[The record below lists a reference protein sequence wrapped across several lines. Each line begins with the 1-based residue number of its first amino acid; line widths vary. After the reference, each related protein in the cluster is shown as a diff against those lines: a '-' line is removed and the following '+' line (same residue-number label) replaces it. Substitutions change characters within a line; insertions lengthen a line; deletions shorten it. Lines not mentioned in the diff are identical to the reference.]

1 MCACS
6 LSDFKRGGLTS
17 NLQHNLDAS
26 VNGSNGFA
34 EEEMIVGVLLGC
46 VFSLNNHTQLLR
58 CMTDRYEC
66 LMRKPQ
72 LVELSVPYLATKT
85 SAAQKALR
93 KHRSPETQVK
103 SQQPRTAVSW
113 EMIWACYFITLL
125 CSQKSPFHNIHWN
138 AHLFIP
144 LVQQIGSTHA
154 GPSQFVCT
162 CGSVEQWIEARER
175 EWVSHHKGLF
185 EKALEDKRQEQ
196 QQAVDMWQTGG
207 RAGHVAVITVAAVN
221 GDAWCSVA
229 LTVGLAAERLVGARL
244 HHPAW
249 HTRWGER

>member
-34 EEEMIVGVLLGC
+34 EEKMIVGVLLGC
-46 VFSLNNHTQLLR
+46 FFSLNNHTQLLR

-72 LVELSVPYLATKT
+72 LVELLVPYLATKT
-85 SAAQKALR
+85 SAAQQALL

-113 EMIWACYFITLL
+113 EMIWAYYFITLL
-125 CSQKSPFHNIHWN
+125 CSQKSLFHNIHWN
-138 AHLFIP
+138 AHLLIP
-144 LVQQIGSTHA
+144 LVQQIGSTHVS
-154 GPSQFVCT
+154 PSPFVCT
-162 CGSVEQWIEARER
+162 CVRLLNSELKQEKGSECRTTKVYLKKHLKTSGRSSSRPSTRGRREAE
-175 EWVSHHKGLF
+175 
-185 EKALEDKRQEQ
+185 
-196 QQAVDMWQTGG
+196 
-207 RAGHVAVITVAAVN
+207 
-221 GDAWCSVA
+221 
-229 LTVGLAAERLVGARL
+229 LVTL
-244 HHPAW
+244 QSSL
-249 HTRWGER
+249 